1 MAGDGLHHSEY
12 DPTLAAMLL
21 GEAAHLLRAIGFAA
35 DHAILIGGMVP
46 GLLVLD
52 PGLGHPHV
60 GTADLDLCLSLA
72 LVEADTA
79 EYERIETALKSIGYE
94 MTDQSF
100 RWRRNAGLRPAVEF
114 FCPAGEERPAG
125 ELFRPL
131 AEVNPIAKRV
141 MGPRLSALAL
151 SAGNAI
157 SSDVVPVTR
166 DVELPDAGGII
177 QWTFRVTGL
186 IGFLVAKVDALIRR
200 NKNKDAYDIVWLLE
214 NWEGGPEG
222 AGGSVSD
229 SSLLGRDDVREA
241 MTSLAREFSSIDRT
255 GPRSYVAFMAAEAA
269 SADDRAR
276 LARIAVGAV
285 GEFLES
291 LL

>member
-1 MAGDGLHHSEY
+1 
-12 DPTLAAMLL
+12 MLL

-72 LVEADTA
+72 LVEGDTA

-157 SSDVVPVTR
+157 SSDVVPGTR

-255 GPRSYVAFMAAEAA
+255 GPRSYVAAEAA

>member
-72 LVEADTA
+72 LVEGDTA
-79 EYERIETALKSIGYE
+79 EYERIETALKSIRYE

-157 SSDVVPVTR
+157 SSDVVPGTR

-255 GPRSYVAFMAAEAA
+255 GPRSYVAAEAA